1 MQTENKSVS
10 LKVLMEMLTFHRFCL
25 ESISSTF
32 DYVDSEKISFKGSVF
47 DFLVDYGAIDKSKI
61 F

>member
-1 MQTENKSVS
+1 
-10 LKVLMEMLTFHRFCL
+10 MEMLTFHRFCL